1 MIIWVRKKRTQHD
14 SAIHTPLISHMAK
27 LLCQT
32 GGDELMD
39 TYREKMHRYSNTLK
53 SHPMGISS
61 FKMRDIE
68 YPFGTG
74 ITPLEILAAV
84 LITNKY

>member
-1 MIIWVRKKRTQHD
+1 MV
-14 SAIHTPLISHMAK
+14 K

-39 TYREKMHRYSNTLK
+39 TYREKMHKYSNTLK
-53 SHPMGISS
+53 SHPMGIPS

-68 YPFGTG
+68 YSFGTG